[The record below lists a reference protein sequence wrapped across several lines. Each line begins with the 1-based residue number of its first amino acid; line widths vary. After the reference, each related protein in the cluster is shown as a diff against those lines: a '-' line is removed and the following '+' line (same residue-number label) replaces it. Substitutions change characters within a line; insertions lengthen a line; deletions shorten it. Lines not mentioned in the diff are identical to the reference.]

1 MGFYATASEDRAG
14 KSASHPLKNR
24 VWDFLSC
31 SDTRAGFF
39 VTQALEPHRNNQPT
53 PTTTASGMRYY
64 GYRYYSP
71 TLSRFVNRD
80 PIGEAAGPGLYTFV
94 GNSPLDRIDHL
105 GLCGVTLRRYVGRA
119 GHQWIHYGTT
129 NNVGFYPP
137 GQWVDENELCRRIPN
152 RPDPDNPDNY
162 YEWETVQSD
171 KGKLPDGTPCKCATC
186 DQIEACL
193 RSQTTGDPDPP
204 GFSGLFGNCRKR
216 SGQAIGSCCLK
227 RGKMTHKPPSGQ
239 GAPSRCT
246 GDSVG
251 GSSWICGS

>member
-1 MGFYATASEDRAG
+1 
-14 KSASHPLKNR
+14 
-24 VWDFLSC
+24 
-31 SDTRAGFF
+31 
-39 VTQALEPHRNNQPT
+39 
-53 PTTTASGMRYY
+53 MRYY